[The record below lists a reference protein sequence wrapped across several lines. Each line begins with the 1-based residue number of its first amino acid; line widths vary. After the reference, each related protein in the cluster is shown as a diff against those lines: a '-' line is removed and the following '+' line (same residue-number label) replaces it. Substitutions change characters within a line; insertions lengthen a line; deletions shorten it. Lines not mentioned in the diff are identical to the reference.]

1 MEGQNVV
8 IEGRYSEGRAE
19 RLPELAAALV
29 RLKVDVIVAGATPP
43 VHAAQAATASIPI
56 VMPNHS
62 DPVGSG
68 LVASLARPGGNITG
82 LSIINPELT
91 GKRLELLRQ
100 IVPGASRVA
109 VLWNPT
115 SEVHPR
121 MVKEA
126 ETAAAALGLQLRR
139 AQARGHEDYEGA
151 FSAIVGSRA
160 EAVLVLGDLTFWI
173 HRGRL
178 AELAAKHR
186 LPAMFAQ
193 REHVEAGGL
202 ISYGPD
208 LRDNYRRAALYVD
221 KILKGAKPTDLPV
234 EQPTK
239 FELIINLKTVKALG
253 LKIPPPVLM
262 RADEVIE

>member
-1 MEGQNVV
+1 MDRACDANSTPSPGPRQSRRNV
-8 IEGRYSEGRAE
+8 
-19 RLPELAAALV
+19 
-29 RLKVDVIVAGATPP
+29 
-43 VHAAQAATASIPI
+43 
-56 VMPNHS
+56 

-68 LVASLARPGGNITG
+68 LVASLSRPGGNITG

-100 IVPGASRVA
+100 IAPAAARVA

-115 SEVHPR
+115 SEVHSR

-151 FSAIVGSRA
+151 FSAIVGGRA
-160 EAVLVLGDLTFWI
+160 EAVLGLGDLTFWR

-202 ISYGPD
+202 MSYGPD

-221 KILKGAKPTDLPV
+221 KILKGTRPADLPV

-239 FELIINLKTVKALG
+239 FELLITLKTAKTLG
-253 LKIPPPVLM
+253 LTIPPSLLL
-262 RADEVIE
+262 RADRVIE